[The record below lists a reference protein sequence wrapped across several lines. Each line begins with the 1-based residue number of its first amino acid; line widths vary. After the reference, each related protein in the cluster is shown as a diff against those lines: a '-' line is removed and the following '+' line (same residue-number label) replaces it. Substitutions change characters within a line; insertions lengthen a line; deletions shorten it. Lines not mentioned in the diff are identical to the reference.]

1 MRKGCGQPLLRFTH
15 HASRMMPQALNLLM
29 SGRIKVDVL
38 TTHQLGL
45 EGFGEA
51 VRLMREAKSLKVQ
64 LLPNLGK

>member
-1 MRKGCGQPLLRFTH
+1 
-15 HASRMMPQALNLLM
+15 MMPQALNLLM